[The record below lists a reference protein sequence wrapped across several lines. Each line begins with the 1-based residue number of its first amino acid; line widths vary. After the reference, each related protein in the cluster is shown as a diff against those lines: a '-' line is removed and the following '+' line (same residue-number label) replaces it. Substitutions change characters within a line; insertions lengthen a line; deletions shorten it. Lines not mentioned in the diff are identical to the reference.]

1 MQIRQATLADVPAIV
16 AMSERFYETTE
27 FPHRL
32 RFPFDPDT
40 VRKIAESLA
49 AEHVMLMAEHEG
61 EVVGM
66 VGLYVLPFMFNAN
79 HASAHEI
86 VWWVNPEAQGT
97 GAGKALLAAIE
108 PACAAK
114 GAEAIYMV
122 HLATSPPQAAAIYE
136 RMGYL
141 PTESSYVKRI

>member
-1 MQIRQATLADVPAIV
+1 MQIRQATLADVPVIV
-16 AMSERFYETTE
+16 SMSERFYATTE
-27 FPHRL
+27 YPGRL
-32 RFPFDPDT
+32 RFPFDADT
-40 VRKIAESLA
+40 VQKIAQSLA
-49 AEHVMLMAEHEG
+49 TDHVMLLAEHDG
-61 EVVGM
+61 AVVGM
-66 VGLYVLPFMFNAN
+66 VGLYVLPFMFNAS

-108 PACAAK
+108 PACKAK
-114 GAEAIYMV
+114 GVEAIYMV
-122 HLATSPPQAAAIYE
+122 HLSTSPPQAAAIYE